1 MGESQISERRT
12 AAAHYPKMG
21 KKIRGASVAKYKS
34 ASVEECVWVQRNNP
48 RDLVFELL
56 LLKANSRGVDE
67 SFYPLNECWIEP
79 LSVE

>member
-1 MGESQISERRT
+1 MMD
-12 AAAHYPKMG
+12 ALMG

-56 LLKANSRGVDE
+56 LLKANSRGV
-67 SFYPLNECWIEP
+67 
-79 LSVE
+79 